1 MLVPTWQGRGNILAI
16 QPKALLPLKTA
27 LIYTAAAI
35 CEIAGCYLVWMWWR
49 LGHSWLWL
57 LPALVSL
64 ALFAGLLALIEAPA
78 AGRIFAAYG
87 GVYVIASL
95 IWMWSVEGLRP
106 DRFDLLG
113 SCLILAGALVVLAAP
128 RAAG

>member
-1 MLVPTWQGRGNILAI
+1 MLAPTWQGRGNILAI

-27 LIYTAAAI
+27 LIYAAAAI
-35 CEIAGCYLVWMWWR
+35 CEIAGCYFVWMWWR

-106 DRFDLLG
+106 DRFDLVG

>member
-1 MLVPTWQGRGNILAI
+1 MLAPTWQGRGNILAI

-35 CEIAGCYLVWMWWR
+35 CEIAGCYFVWTWWR

-64 ALFAGLLALIEAPA
+64 ALFAGLLVLIEAPA

-106 DRFDLLG
+106 DRFDLVG

>member
-1 MLVPTWQGRGNILAI
+1 MLAPTWQGRGNTLAI

-35 CEIAGCYLVWMWWR
+35 CEIAGCYFVWMWWR

-64 ALFAGLLALIEAPA
+64 ALFAGLLAFIEAPA